1 MHIYGQGYHI
11 TDISHRAGGPFGA
24 LFSVRQ
30 GPDHLSDS
38 ILQVFS
44 FLGKCLAV
52 AGGGGRVLALTLIIP
67 VMSLWA
73 IGRSIGIEGCNR
85 GKNFG

>member
-11 TDISHRAGGPFGA
+11 TDISHRVGGPFGA

-52 AGGGGRVLALTLIIP
+52 AGGGASTNLDNTCHVFVGN
-67 VMSLWA
+67 
-73 IGRSIGIEGCNR
+73 RSKYWDR
-85 GKNFG
+85 GV